1 MKKNTVGAAMLG
13 RISGIKLF
21 FRPILVMSCKKPRAD
36 TCVGMVMISRIMAN
50 AAFLNLKL

>member
-36 TCVGMVMISRIMAN
+36 TCVGMVIISRIMAN

>member
-13 RISGIKLF
+13 RISGTKLF

-36 TCVGMVMISRIMAN
+36 TCVGMDIMSRIKVSAR
-50 AAFLNLKL
+50 FFSLKE